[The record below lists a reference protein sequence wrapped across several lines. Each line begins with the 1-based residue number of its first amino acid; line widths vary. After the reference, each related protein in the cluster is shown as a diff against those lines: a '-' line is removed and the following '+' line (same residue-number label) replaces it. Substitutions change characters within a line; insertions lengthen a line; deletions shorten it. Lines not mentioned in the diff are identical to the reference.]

1 VKSTT
6 LVTTLTSLTTA
17 MAVAAPVVVF
27 GFLYVLQ
34 IQPERLGATAAR
46 SELDAALAD
55 LQRRRL
61 STPGAAASDA
71 AAVEHFVVLARKLDR
86 ADDLV
91 DVLTELSN
99 SSVVGGVSN
108 LHSRTSSL
116 GNSRTLITLTFD
128 ARYEQI
134 VRFFRAMGALPP
146 SVTVQSVE
154 ISAEPS
160 SPGLRHMNVSLL
172 ASPGGE
178 TTLSPKEKPPRGS
191 AAPRQA
197 ESHQPDHV
205 VSSILIS
212 NGRRVARVDGRI
224 VGPGDR
230 LRAGVVE
237 SIEPDA
243 IVLTG
248 PDGRPV
254 RIGIERPA
262 NGRRTR

>member
-1 VKSTT
+1 M
-6 LVTTLTSLTTA
+6 TTLTSLTTA

-46 SELDAALAD
+46 NELEAALAD
-55 LQRRRL
+55 LHRRRV
-61 STPGAAASDA
+61 STPAAATSDA
-71 AAVEHFVVLARKLDR
+71 AAAEHFAVLARKGDR
-86 ADDLV
+86 AADLV
-91 DVLTELSN
+91 DVLTKLSS
-99 SSVVGGVSN
+99 SSVIGGVSN

-116 GNSRTLITLTFD
+116 GNARTLITLTFD

-146 SVTVQSVE
+146 SVTIQSVE
-154 ISAEPS
+154 VSAEPS
-160 SPGLRHMNVSLL
+160 SAGLRHLNVSLL
-172 ASPGGE
+172 TSPGGE
-178 TTLSPKEKPPRGS
+178 TTLSPKEKPQRGP
-191 AAPRQA
+191 AAPRPA
-197 ESHQPDHV
+197 ENSQPYPV
-205 VSSILIS
+205 VSSILIA

-262 NGRRTR
+262 SGRGTR